1 VTAPAGHPAGTEIGP
16 EEDRRPE
23 DPGDTDSDP
32 IDAMRAEI
40 DELDGE
46 ILRLVKRRTE
56 ISQRIGAARIASGGP
71 RIVYSREIA
80 VLARF
85 RDLGTE
91 GRELAMLLLRLGRGK
106 LGSR

>member
-1 VTAPAGHPAGTEIGP
+1 
-16 EEDRRPE
+16 
-23 DPGDTDSDP
+23 
-32 IDAMRAEI
+32 MRAEI

-46 ILRLVKRRTE
+46 TLRLIKRRTE
-56 ISQRIGAARIASGGP
+56 ISRQIGAARIASGGP

-85 RDLGTE
+85 RDLGAE

>member
-1 VTAPAGHPAGTEIGP
+1 MTATVGP
-16 EEDRRPE
+16 EGAIRPDDRIE
-23 DPGDTDSDP
+23 SL
-32 IDAMRAEI
+32 RAEI

-46 ILRLVKRRTE
+46 ILRLVKRRSE
-56 ISQRIGAARIASGGP
+56 VSQQVGAARLASGGP
-71 RIVYSREIA
+71 RIAYNREIA

-85 RDLGTE
+85 RELGTE